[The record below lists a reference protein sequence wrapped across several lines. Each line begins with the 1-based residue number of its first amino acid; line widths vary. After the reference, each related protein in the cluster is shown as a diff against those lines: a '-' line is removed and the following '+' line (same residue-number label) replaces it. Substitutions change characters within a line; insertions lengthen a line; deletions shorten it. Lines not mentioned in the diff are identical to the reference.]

1 MDVTLWTT
9 VFGDYHRF
17 LDGWM
22 EAAAQTNPDRLM
34 VVSDRPLNIEADVIV
49 RQPNSRYPY
58 TSMLNYGAEAC
69 EDGWVW
75 RIDVDDRIMADA
87 LSVLH
92 GRDCDVVMVGIVSTK
107 DSVYIPSV
115 VPHEQFLAGKNRY
128 ISGSPFTKETWVRAG
143 GFPDIAHCDWGFW
156 RRCAKLNARFEAA
169 GRVCYLYRDERE
181 SSLMGEYADPKHDAE
196 AMAE

>member
-1 MDVTLWTT
+1 
-9 VFGDYHRF
+9 
-17 LDGWM
+17 
-22 EAAAQTNPDRLM
+22 
-34 VVSDRPLNIEADVIV
+34 
-49 RQPNSRYPY
+49 
-58 TSMLNYGAEAC
+58 
-69 EDGWVW
+69 VW

-87 LSVLH
+87 LSVLD

-115 VPHEQFLAGKNRY
+115 VPHEQFLSGKNRY
-128 ISGSPFTKETWVRAG
+128 ISGSPFTKEMWVRAG